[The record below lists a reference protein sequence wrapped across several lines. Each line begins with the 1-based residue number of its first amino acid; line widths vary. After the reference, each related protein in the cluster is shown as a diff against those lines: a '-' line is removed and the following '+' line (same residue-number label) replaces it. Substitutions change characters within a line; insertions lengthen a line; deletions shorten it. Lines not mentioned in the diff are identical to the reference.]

1 MNSFQIKTKV
11 AFGTNSLQVLKEIK
25 NKNVWIICDRFLADG
40 EGASRINRTIRCIQ

>member
-25 NKNVWIICDRFLADG
+25 NKKCLDYL
-40 EGASRINRTIRCIQ
+40 